1 MSSEVYVVF
10 SDDDGHW
17 WSRFLQPFCR
27 HCYVVIPDRG
37 RWIVYGKTVGSL
49 DIFTVDDKPFT
60 LDDVIVI
67 KAKRKECK
75 RSPIMLN
82 TCVGHVKQ
90 ILGINNPLILT
101 PYQLYV
107 RLLHE
112 KA

>member
-1 MSSEVYVVF
+1 M
-10 SDDDGHW
+10 
-17 WSRFLQPFCR
+17 
-27 HCYVVIPDRG
+27 
-37 RWIVYGKTVGSL
+37 YGKTVGSL

>member
-1 MSSEVYVVF
+1 
-10 SDDDGHW
+10 
-17 WSRFLQPFCR
+17 
-27 HCYVVIPDRG
+27 
-37 RWIVYGKTVGSL
+37 
-49 DIFTVDDKPFT
+49 
-60 LDDVIVI
+60 VIVI

-75 RSPIMLN
+75 RSPIMFN